1 MAAAQSVARCLPA
14 TLANIGAGSVEST
27 LIVEANVGAM
37 RRARSVRPYE
47 GGSRRMPAPH
57 EPSRSAVS
65 LPADVG
71 TSFLGFF
78 FGVPKRRRAMP
89 PLNPDLIASAAVGSA
104 PPARLLCAAQ
114 KGEGESD

>member
-1 MAAAQSVARCLPA
+1 MPMA
-14 TLANIGAGSVEST
+14 LADIVTGSVESILT
-27 LIVEANVGAM
+27 IDANVGAM
-37 RRARSVRPYE
+37 RRVRSVRPYE

-71 TSFLGFF
+71 TSMAAKASPIEIKA
-78 FGVPKRRRAMP
+78 VPKRRRAMP

-104 PPARLLCAAQ
+104 ALAAQ
-114 KGEGESD
+114 ERDGESD